1 MTETAL
7 PAQTK
12 ANRRPL
18 WSRLRDNPV
27 ILKELRSRMRG
38 NRAFVILTVY
48 VGLISAL
55 VAVVYIAFIS
65 SNDIGFSPDTRQIMG
80 KTIFGLVVLAQLG
93 MISFVAPGLTA
104 GAISSERER
113 QTFDLLRTT
122 LLPGRALVRGKLL
135 SALVY
140 LFLLLFAALPLQS
153 IAFLF
158 GGVELAELLISTLM
172 LVVTTISFCCA
183 GLFFSSIVKRTL
195 PSTVL
200 AYAFSNL
207 LLFGL
212 PFMVLTLMTMLIP
225 IIEQAVFSG
234 SNEIAE
240 VFFLVIA
247 WVLISV
253 NPFLTAIVSEV
264 LLIEQGDLFFSVQS
278 VGPFSN
284 FPVPSPWIIYCIIFL
299 VISFVLYQISVG
311 MVTRKAV

>member
-1 MTETAL
+1 MTETTL
-7 PAQTK
+7 PAPAKPKPRSQF
-12 ANRRPL
+12 R
-18 WSRLRDNPV
+18 SLRDNPV
-27 ILKELRSRMRG
+27 VLKELRSRMRG
-38 NRAFVILTVY
+38 NRAFIILTVY

-55 VAVVYIAFIS
+55 VAIVYISFVS
-65 SNDIGFSPDTRQIMG
+65 TNDFGFSPDTRQIMG

-122 LLPGRALVRGKLL
+122 LLPGRSLVRGKLL

-140 LFLLLFAALPLQS
+140 LLLLLFAALPLQS

-172 LVVTTISFCCA
+172 LVVTTIAFCCA

-212 PFMVLTLMTMLIP
+212 PFMVLTLMTLLIP

-240 VFFLVIA
+240 LFFLVIA
-247 WVLISV
+247 WLLVSV

-264 LLIEQGDLFFSVQS
+264 LLIDQGDLFFSMQS

-299 VISFVLYQISVG
+299 VISFILYQISVS
-311 MVTRKAV
+311 MVTRKEV